1 MGRQKKKQ
9 VVWQDTLYLY
19 KRLYPFVRP
28 YWKKF
33 FIAVACSVPVSLC
46 AGGIAYLVKPAL
58 DDIFLKKD
66 LQMLIL
72 VPICILALYAIR
84 GSFEYGFNYFLG
96 SIGQYITND
105 IRNALYKHLQ
115 TLPLSY
121 FQKNQTGAIITR
133 VTNDV
138 TVLSG
143 ALNEGCVDIFKEV
156 VTAIGLMAVLF
167 KQDPKLACIS
177 FLILPWMVLPII
189 RFGRKSRKF
198 TTKGQEKVGII
209 ATFIHEAISGCRIVK
224 AFCMEEYESA
234 RFAQENRRLM
244 QLRLKRMRI
253 RSISGPL
260 MEFIGGCAGAAVIL
274 YGGYNVIKGTASAG
288 TFFSFTTALLLLY
301 GPARNISTAV
311 QDIQEGLAGAKR
323 VFDVLDT
330 QSAIVER
337 DDAVALPPARGAV
350 HFDSVSF
357 SYGGEHLV
365 LHDINL
371 HVRPGE
377 VVALVGMTGC
387 GKTTL
392 LNLVPR
398 FYDVTQ
404 GAVRIDGLDVR
415 DVTFQSLRSQ
425 IALVSQNPDLFNDTI
440 YNNIVY
446 GDTSLSREDVIRA
459 AQAAFAD
466 EFIRDIPEGYDAVIG
481 ERGMKL
487 SGGQRQRLA
496 IARAILK
503 NAPILILDE
512 ATSALDSQLEQE
524 IQHSLEL
531 LIKSRT
537 TFIISHRLSTI
548 RNADRIIVL
557 AAGRIVEEG
566 RHDDLLQLGGE
577 YTKLYSVYL
586 QDNQKASA

>member
-1 MGRQKKKQ
+1 ML
-9 VVWQDTLYLY
+9 DTT
-19 KRLYPFVRP
+19 
-28 YWKKF
+28 
-33 FIAVACSVPVSLC
+33 S
-46 AGGIAYLVKPAL
+46 
-58 DDIFLKKD
+58 
-66 LQMLIL
+66 
-72 VPICILALYAIR
+72 
-84 GSFEYGFNYFLG
+84 
-96 SIGQYITND
+96 
-105 IRNALYKHLQ
+105 
-115 TLPLSY
+115 
-121 FQKNQTGAIITR
+121 AII
-133 VTNDV
+133 
-138 TVLSG
+138 
-143 ALNEGCVDIFKEV
+143 
-156 VTAIGLMAVLF
+156 
-167 KQDPKLACIS
+167 
-177 FLILPWMVLPII
+177 
-189 RFGRKSRKF
+189 
-198 TTKGQEKVGII
+198 
-209 ATFIHEAISGCRIVK
+209 
-224 AFCMEEYESA
+224 
-234 RFAQENRRLM
+234 
-244 QLRLKRMRI
+244 
-253 RSISGPL
+253 
-260 MEFIGGCAGAAVIL
+260 
-274 YGGYNVIKGTASAG
+274 
-288 TFFSFTTALLLLY
+288 
-301 GPARNISTAV
+301 
-311 QDIQEGLAGAKR
+311 
-323 VFDVLDT
+323 
-330 QSAIVER
+330 ER
-337 DDAVALPPARGAV
+337 DNAVALPPARGEV
-350 HFDSVSF
+350 HFDGVSF

-371 HVRPGE
+371 RVRPGE

-392 LNLVPR
+392 LNLVSR

-404 GAVRIDGLDVR
+404 GSVRIDGQDVR

-466 EFIRDIPEGYDAVIG
+466 EFIREIPEGYDAVIG

>member
-1 MGRQKKKQ
+1 MARKKKKQ
-9 VVWQDTLYLY
+9 VVWKDTIYLY

-33 FIAVACSVPVSLC
+33 LLAVACSVPVSLC
-46 AGGIAYLVKPAL
+46 SAAIAYLVKPAL

-72 VPICILALYAIR
+72 VPIAILALYVIK
-84 GSFEYGFNYFLG
+84 GSFEFGFNFFLG
-96 SIGQYITND
+96 SIGQHITND
-105 IRNALYKHLQ
+105 IRNALYRHLQ
-115 TLPLSY
+115 KLPLSF
-121 FQKNQTGAIITR
+121 FQKSQTGGIIAR
-133 VTNDV
+133 ITNDV

-143 ALNEGCVDIFKEV
+143 ALNEGCVDIFKET
-156 VTAIGLMAVLF
+156 VTAVGLTAVLF
-167 KQDPKLACIS
+167 KQDPRLAWVS
-177 FLILPWMVLPII
+177 FLVLPWMVLPII

-198 TTKGQEKVGII
+198 TTKGQEKVSTI
-209 ATFIHEAISGCRIVK
+209 ASFIHEAISGCRIVK
-224 AFCMEEYESA
+224 AFCMEQYEKM
-234 RFAQENRRLM
+234 RFAKENRRLM
-244 QLRLKRMRI
+244 HLRLKRIRI
-253 RSISGPL
+253 RAMSGPL

-274 YGGYNVIKGTASAG
+274 YGGYNVIQGTSTAG

-323 VFDVLDT
+323 VFDMLDT
-330 QSAIVER
+330 QPELTEKENAIE
-337 DDAVALPPARGAV
+337 LPPLRGGV
-350 HFDSVSF
+350 EFDGVCF
-357 SYGGEHLV
+357 SYGDGPEV
-365 LHDINL
+365 LHDIKL
-371 HVRPGE
+371 RVAPGE

-392 LNLVPR
+392 VNLIPR
-398 FYDVTQ
+398 FYDVTN
-404 GAVRIDGLDVR
+404 GAVRLDGVDVR
-415 DVTFQSLRSQ
+415 DTTFASLRSQ
-425 IALVSQNPDLFNDTI
+425 ISLVSQNPDLFNDTI
-440 YNNIVY
+440 YSNIAY
-446 GDTSLSREDVIRA
+446 GDTTRSRDEIIRA
-459 AQAAFAD
+459 ARAAFAD
-466 EFIRDIPEGYDAVIG
+466 EFINAIPEGYNALVG

-496 IARAILK
+496 IARAVLK

-512 ATSALDSQLEQE
+512 ATASLDSQLEE
-524 IQHSLEL
+524 DIQRSLEA
-531 LIKSRT
+531 LIRSRT

-557 AAGRIVEEG
+557 AGGRIVEQG
-566 RHDDLLQLGGE
+566 RHEDLLGRAGE